1 MRHGCVLSVSQLCH
15 AWMNQKETRLQVT
28 TRNDT
33 NALRARKNQ

>member
-1 MRHGCVLSVSQLCH
+1 MSQLCH
-15 AWMNQKETRLQVT
+15 AWMNQKEIRQHVM